1 MSLSWR
7 EYIVLNQEHI
17 NDILKYESLSKEV
30 YIYEFGCIT
39 FANFSNDEIRVV
51 LEYIS
56 SIIENFNYNLI
67 YRFHESH
74 TIRVLDDGNCYLW
87 KSSKESVKYETRIN
101 NIISMILA
109 KSVALNRIE
118 EELVK
123 LLDEGEKLIAY
134 LRKPIFLST
143 SKKFMNI
150 VSKVLK
156 FEYDTVKNVK
166 IFERA
171 FYGNEDLS
179 SKEIYD
185 ELSKYFELQ
194 DRFKIIKSKIQDLR
208 HISKAYLTFSF
219 RRNEGN
225 LYVFEII
232 LLALFPLSHGIGYL
246 LEKVSIQQFLRI
258 LFK

>member
-1 MSLSWR
+1 
-7 EYIVLNQEHI
+7 
-17 NDILKYESLSKEV
+17 
-30 YIYEFGCIT
+30 
-39 FANFSNDEIRVV
+39 
-51 LEYIS
+51 
-56 SIIENFNYNLI
+56 
-67 YRFHESH
+67 
-74 TIRVLDDGNCYLW
+74 
-87 KSSKESVKYETRIN
+87 
-101 NIISMILA
+101 MILA